1 MFCPRCGRTVNET
14 ANFCGGCGLPR
25 AEIEKLLQNT
35 APVSQPEISTIDI
48 NDINSTIS
56 QLEGDLT
63 VINSVENYTTDS
75 TTNTDKVEND
85 FETSDIVLEFD
96 DITSQPKEPQP
107 DVEHRYTPPVYPEY
121 TKPVYT
127 AVETKQPVAESDTVS
142 TVDFVWMMLIS
153 GIPVIGFFYLL
164 YMAFGQRDSAVKS
177 SWAKATLSVYIF
189 AVAVSLVFSLGMMM
203 STFMFW

>member
-25 AEIEKLLQNT
+25 AEIEKLLQKT

-63 VINSVENYTTDS
+63 GINSVENYTTDS

-85 FETSDIVLEFD
+85 FETSDIILEFE
-96 DITSQPKEPQP
+96 DITSQPEEPQP
-107 DVEHRYTPPVYPEY
+107 AVEHKYTPPVYPEY
-121 TKPVYT
+121 TKPVY
-127 AVETKQPVAESDTVS
+127 AEVETKQPEKDTVS
-142 TVDFVWMMLIS
+142 TVDFIWMMLIS
-153 GIPVIGFFYLL
+153 GIPVIGLFYLL
-164 YMAFGQRDSAVKS
+164 YMAFGQRDNATKS
-177 SWAKATLSVYIF
+177 SWAKATMIVYLF
-189 AVAVSLVFSLGMMM
+189 AFAVSLVFSLGVMMT
-203 STFMFW
+203 SFMFW